1 MYIVGLFSGT
11 ADFSCG
17 QLASDPFHTISIF
30 IKSCCESATKVHFAI
45 QCSNLHCFLL
55 FQANLP
61 HNRLVILLCF
71 SLLSVFGSNVA
82 KFSGAGA
89 LGVLTMSTVAAYGW
103 TNSGK
108 VRAKQKFHYQH
119 QPAAS
124 LQSMASACISFRKS
138 LNSYFFQK
146 IPQHTTSGPRSR
158 RQ

>member
-1 MYIVGLFSGT
+1 MKLHCKFEFQDGAGEVWEHLFNEGGTQYMYIVGLFSGT
-11 ADFSCG
+11 ADFSRG

-30 IKSCCESATKVHFAI
+30 IKLCCESATKVHFAI

-108 VRAKQKFHYQH
+108 VRAK
-119 QPAAS
+119 
-124 LQSMASACISFRKS
+124 
-138 LNSYFFQK
+138 
-146 IPQHTTSGPRSR
+146 
-158 RQ
+158 